1 MARFPNHAELQSRG
15 CGAIYAMA
23 LSNKDTQAALCD
35 ADAPAAVLRAM
46 RNFMADPS
54 VAISAADAVMSLAC
68 DYRRGQDLLGAVPEG
83 EDGEKGAC
91 ELLADLVE
99 RCAYHLVFC
108 FCFGFCFLFCF
119 CFGFCF
125 FNNGDMYVRFT
136 YIDLNMIY

>member
-1 MARFPNHAELQSRG
+1 MARFPNNAELQSRG
-15 CGAIYAMA
+15 CGAIYALA

-35 ADAPAAVLRAM
+35 ADAPAAVLRAL

-83 EDGEKGAC
+83 EDGGKGAC

-99 RCAYHLVFC
+99 RCVSHSVFWFGLVF
-108 FCFGFCFLFCF
+108 
-119 CFGFCF
+119 F
-125 FNNGDMYVRFT
+125 F
-136 YIDLNMIY
+136 